1 MQTPTTTTTAKV
13 FQSGNSQAVRMP
25 KEFRF
30 KSKQVEIERRG
41 NEIILR
47 EARPRSTAY
56 GRSLVNMLRA
66 MPKELA
72 DALDN
77 LNDSPSEPV
86 AVSSARSRR

>member
-1 MQTPTTTTTAKV
+1 MQTSTPHTTAKV

-56 GRSLVNMLRA
+56 GRSLVNMLRT
-66 MPKELA
+66 MPSELA

-77 LNDSPSEPV
+77 LSDPPPEPAAPS
-86 AVSSARSRR
+86 AARSRR